1 MPPRKKAE
9 TKAVP
14 KTAKPKAAKAAPKP
28 KAPRTRSTRSARP
41 GQETSVE
48 KKTVAA
54 KAAKVP
60 KAEKSPAAK
69 KTVLSRPAIPPS
81 ATKKLPKRGE
91 TQMVAFIRDPE
102 CIFTYWEVT
111 PESVESV
118 KRQLMDEFQ
127 NSSMVLRVFHMD
139 GPDQVHLIREI
150 FVEPHEMNRYIEIG
164 DKNGGY
170 FLEIAQKAASGR
182 TVVYARSNKIMLGF
196 SGQSGAPASGDPK
209 WETPAGLLEY
219 FSHEEYTETF
229 LTPGGISSAESIK
242 KKRGRYAA
250 SNIK

>member
-1 MPPRKKAE
+1 MPPKKKAE
-9 TKAVP
+9 TKA
-14 KTAKPKAAKAAPKP
+14 KLASKPKGVKAAPKP
-28 KAPRTRSTRSARP
+28 KTPRKTKVVSEKEAP
-41 GQETSVE
+41 V
-48 KKTVAA
+48 KTV
-54 KAAKVP
+54 KAPKEP
-60 KAEKSPAAK
+60 KASKEAK
-69 KTVLSRPAIPPS
+69 TLVVKKAVVSKPAIPPS

-91 TQMVAFIRDPE
+91 TQMVAFIRDPQ

-111 PESVESV
+111 PESIESV

-150 FVEPHEMNRYIEIG
+150 FVEPHEMNRYIKID

-170 FLEIAQKAASGR
+170 FLEIAQKATSGR
-182 TVVYARSNKIMLGF
+182 TVVYARSNKIILGF
-196 SGQSGAPASGDPK
+196 AGQSWAPASGDPK
-209 WETPAGLLEY
+209 WETPAGLAEY
-219 FSHEEYTETF
+219 FSQEEYTETF

-242 KKRGRYAA
+242 RKKGRYAS

>member
-1 MPPRKKAE
+1 MPPKKKAE
-9 TKAVP
+9 TKAAP
-14 KTAKPKAAKAAPKP
+14 KPKAAKAAPKAKTPRKTKVVSEKEVPVKTVKAPKEP
-28 KAPRTRSTRSARP
+28 KA
-41 GQETSVE
+41 
-48 KKTVAA
+48 
-54 KAAKVP
+54 P
-60 KAEKSPAAK
+60 KAEKVPVAK
-69 KTVLSRPAIPPS
+69 KATASRPPIPSS

-91 TQMVAFIRDPE
+91 TQMVAFIRDPQ

-150 FVEPHEMNRYIEIG
+150 FVEPHEMNRYIEID

-170 FLEIAQKAASGR
+170 FLEIVQKAASGR

-196 SGQSGAPASGDPK
+196 SGQSWAPASGDPK
-209 WETPAGLLEY
+209 WETPAGLAEY
-219 FSHEEYTETF
+219 FSQEEYTETF
-229 LTPGGISSAESIK
+229 LTPGGISSADSLKRK
-242 KKRGRYAA
+242 KGRYAS

>member
-1 MPPRKKAE
+1 MPPKKKAE
-9 TKAVP
+9 TKAKP
-14 KTAKPKAAKAAPKP
+14 AAKASAKPKAVKAALKP
-28 KAPRTRSTRSARP
+28 KVPRKTAK
-41 GQETSVE
+41 TSE
-48 KKTVAA
+48 KVIPV
-54 KAAKVP
+54 KAVKAP
-60 KAEKSPAAK
+60 KAEKAPVVK
-69 KTVLSRPAIPPS
+69 KVVASKPPIPPS

-91 TQMVAFIRDPE
+91 TQMVAFIRDPQ

-150 FVEPHEMNRYIEIG
+150 FVDPHEMNRYIEID

-170 FLEIAQKAASGR
+170 YLEIAQKASSGR

-196 SGQSGAPASGDPK
+196 SGQSWPIASGDAK
-209 WETPAGLLEY
+209 WETPAGLVEY
-219 FSHEEYTETF
+219 FSQEEYTETF
-229 LTPGGISSAESIK
+229 LTPGGISSAESLKRK
-242 KKRGRYAA
+242 KGRYAS
-250 SNIK
+250 SNLK